1 MNAPVAPGLRRALIV
16 SPLAP
21 SLERTRVRAYLAL
34 LVLDVLLILAAFS
47 LAGWLY
53 LYFKPV
59 KLGLIQGQLLLP
71 LYLTLALYQRAYSIQ
86 ALQDWRFAAKSALG
100 ALALSGALLIFVT
113 FYTKSTADFSRV
125 VFTGGFVT
133 SGLLIVASRA
143 VMLRR
148 FAMAW
153 GPAAINLLHID
164 AGGPAVSIRHAIR
177 LNAAEHGLTPDI
189 DDPEALDR
197 VGRYLLNMDRVIV
210 SCAIEHRGAW
220 AYVLRASGVRGEL
233 VTDQLKDLTPIGL
246 TVEDEWS
253 ALVVSTGPLGLRQR
267 VLKRGFDT
275 ALSLAGLIAL
285 APLMLLVA
293 LLIKLE
299 DGGPVFFVQRRLGRG
314 NRFFG
319 MYKFRSMK
327 VQKSDPDGNRSTSR
341 QDARVT
347 RVGRFIRRTSIDEL
361 PQLANV
367 LRGEMSIVGPRP
379 HAIGSFAGDKLFW
392 RVDTEYW
399 HRHALKPGVTGLA
412 QIRGYRGATEH
423 EADLQNRLDADLEYI
438 RKWSP
443 WRDALIV
450 LQTLG
455 VLMHRKAF

>member
-1 MNAPVAPGLRRALIV
+1 
-16 SPLAP
+16 
-21 SLERTRVRAYLAL
+21 
-34 LVLDVLLILAAFS
+34 
-47 LAGWLY
+47 
-53 LYFKPV
+53 
-59 KLGLIQGQLLLP
+59 
-71 LYLTLALYQRAYSIQ
+71 
-86 ALQDWRFAAKSALG
+86 
-100 ALALSGALLIFVT
+100 
-113 FYTKSTADFSRV
+113 
-125 VFTGGFVT
+125 
-133 SGLLIVASRA
+133 
-143 VMLRR
+143 
-148 FAMAW
+148 
-153 GPAAINLLHID
+153 
-164 AGGPAVSIRHAIR
+164 
-177 LNAAEHGLTPDI
+177 
-189 DDPEALDR
+189 
-197 VGRYLLNMDRVIV
+197 
-210 SCAIEHRGAW
+210 
-220 AYVLRASGVRGEL
+220 
-233 VTDQLKDLTPIGL
+233 
-246 TVEDEWS
+246 
-253 ALVVSTGPLGLRQR
+253 
-267 VLKRGFDT
+267 
-275 ALSLAGLIAL
+275 
-285 APLMLLVA
+285 
-293 LLIKLE
+293 
-299 DGGPVFFVQRRLGRG
+299 
-314 NRFFG
+314 